1 MMRRVLLQLWA
12 VTTISVTSMPQRAGA
27 AAVAI
32 MGIGGVAMVLV
43 SVLSIVHG
51 FQSTLARAGDPNRA
65 IVLRSGSQDEISSAL
80 PRDAVRI
87 IQEAPGVERGAS
99 GALAAAELVEMV
111 TLPRASTSTA
121 ANVTIRGLEPGGFGM
136 RGDVRIVE
144 GRQFVPGRREII
156 VGRAAQGQFAGLDVG
171 RTVAWDTD
179 AWLVT
184 GVFDTGGTIAESE
197 IWCDVSVLQSA
208 FRKEGMVSAARVR
221 LISPDAFVVFRD
233 WVVRNPRLNVAIL
246 RESDYYVQQSTAT
259 TQLISTVGVGIVGLM
274 ALGAVF
280 CALNTMYSAVS
291 ARVREM
297 ATLRALG
304 FGGGAVALAVLF
316 ESALLALIGGSIGA
330 LTAWGLFDGYQT
342 STLNWQSFSQVV
354 FAFSVTPRLVGAGL
368 LSSIS
373 IGVLGGILPA
383 IRAARL
389 PIAPGLR
396 EL

>member
-12 VTTISVTSMPQRAGA
+12 VTTVSVTSMPQRAGA

-32 MGIGGVAMVLV
+32 IGIGGVAMVLV

-51 FQSTLARAGDPNRA
+51 FQSTLARAGDPSRA

-80 PRDAVRI
+80 SRDAVRI
-87 IQEAPGVERGAS
+87 IQEAPGVEQGAS

-121 ANVTIRGLEPGGFGM
+121 ANVTIRGLEPGGFGV
-136 RGDVRIVE
+136 RDVRIVE

-171 RTVAWDTD
+171 RKVAWDTD

-184 GVFDTGGTIAESE
+184 GVFDTGATLAESE

-208 FRKEGMVSAARVR
+208 FRKEGMVSAVRVR

-304 FGGGAVALAVLF
+304 FGGGAVALSVLF

-368 LSSIS
+368 LWSIS